1 MSTRIAEFSLIQNPT
16 SPVLDAKSEA
26 QHETIRFCLFKIT
39 ETTMKQ
45 VEENEMRQNQGT
57 LEMFL
62 VILVTALTGG
72 IVLLFGF
79 IIVNPREE
87 IVVLRFGKFVTVL
100 RKQGICWIH
109 PVGRALHRIPTRDMT
124 HDIAVTTVLER
135 NGNPIQISAIVVYRV
150 EDSYKAAL
158 EVENYRKFIEDQ
170 ASAVIK
176 RVSSQFPYE
185 SADHSE
191 PCLKL
196 ENQLVTNAYI
206 ADLQDAVNAAGI
218 RVLNVRLN
226 DLTYAPEIAQAMLMR
241 QQAMALID
249 ARKTIVEGAVEIVK
263 DAVHRLGNAELHM
276 SDDQREQLI
285 CNLLVVICSGE
296 RAQPV
301 LQVQPSH
308 HGKNR
313 S

>member
-1 MSTRIAEFSLIQNPT
+1 MN
-16 SPVLDAKSEA
+16 
-26 QHETIRFCLFKIT
+26 
-39 ETTMKQ
+39 TTQ
-45 VEENEMRQNQGT
+45 QNEMRQNQGF
-57 LEMFL
+57 LEFVL
-62 VILVTALTGG
+62 VVFVTVISLGLVL
-72 IVLLFGF
+72 IFGF
-79 IIVNPREE
+79 VIVNPREE
-87 IVVLRFGKFVTVL
+87 IVVLRFGKYVTTL
-100 RKQGICWIH
+100 RRQGICWIH
-109 PVGRALHRIPTRDMT
+109 PVGRSLHRIPTRDMT

-150 EDSYKAAL
+150 EESYKAAL

-176 RVSSQFPYE
+176 RVSAQFPYE

-196 ENQLVTNAYI
+196 ENDVVTKSFI
-206 ADLQDAVNAAGI
+206 HELQEAVNAAGI

-249 ARKTIVEGAVEIVK
+249 ARKTIVEGAVEIVR
-263 DAVHRLGNAELHM
+263 DAVQRLSNAELHM
-276 SDDQREQLI
+276 SNEQREQLI
-285 CNLLVVICSGE
+285 SNLLVVICSGE

-301 LQVQPSH
+301 VQVQPAAQRSH
-308 HGKNR
+308 R

>member
-1 MSTRIAEFSLIQNPT
+1 VN
-16 SPVLDAKSEA
+16 
-26 QHETIRFCLFKIT
+26 KI
-39 ETTMKQ
+39 EQ
-45 VEENEMRQNQGT
+45 NEMRQNQGA
-57 LEMFL
+57 LELFL
-62 VILVTALTGG
+62 VILVTVMTFGL
-72 IVLLFGF
+72 VLLFGF

-87 IVVLRFGKFVTVL
+87 IVVLRFGKYVTTL
-100 RKQGICWIH
+100 RMQGICWIH

-124 HDIAVTTVLER
+124 HEIALTTVLER

-150 EDSYKAAL
+150 ENSYKAAL
-158 EVENYRKFIEDQ
+158 EVENYRTFIEDQ

-196 ENQLVTNAYI
+196 ENDNVTTAFI
-206 ADLQDAVNAAGI
+206 TDLQDAVNAAGI

-249 ARKTIVEGAVEIVK
+249 ARKTIVEGAVEIVR
-263 DAVHRLGNAELHM
+263 DAIHRLGNAELHM
-276 SDDQREQLI
+276 SDEQREQLI
-285 CNLLVVICSGE
+285 SNLLVVICSGE

-301 LQVQPSH
+301 LQVAQSNSGRQH
-308 HGKNR
+308 R
-313 S
+313 A

>member
-1 MSTRIAEFSLIQNPT
+1 MS
-16 SPVLDAKSEA
+16 SE
-26 QHETIRFCLFKIT
+26 Q
-39 ETTMKQ
+39 
-45 VEENEMRQNQGT
+45 NEMRQNQGS
-57 LEMFL
+57 LELLL
-62 VILVTALTGG
+62 VVLVTMMTFGL
-72 IVLLFGF
+72 VLLFGF

-87 IVVLRFGKFVTVL
+87 IVVLRFGKYVTTL

-150 EDSYKAAL
+150 DDSYKAAL

-176 RVSSQFPYE
+176 RVSAQFPYE
-185 SADHSE
+185 SPDHSE

-196 ENQLVTNAYI
+196 ENDKVTEAFI
-206 ADLQDAVNAAGI
+206 AELQTAVNAAGI

-276 SDDQREQLI
+276 SNEQREQLI
-285 CNLLVVICSGE
+285 SNLLVVICSGE

-301 LQVQPSH
+301 VQVQPSQ
-308 HGKNR
+308 HGKHR
-313 S
+313 T